1 MGPHPAVAATRV
13 AVRRALADLPAG
25 STVMV
30 GCSGGADSLALMAA
44 TVFEARANSWR
55 VIGVTVDHGLQEGSA
70 AHASHVVEQM
80 SELGAAETAS
90 ARVVVDAPGMG
101 PEAAARQ
108 ARYDVLNQM
117 VTHFEAD
124 VCLLGHTRDDQ
135 AETVLLGLT
144 RGSGT
149 RSMAGMRRTFDH
161 FRRPF
166 LDLTRAQTEAACEA
180 EEISWW
186 IDPHNLDP
194 GYTRVRVRDIVL
206 PMLERE
212 LGPGV
217 STSLA
222 RTADQARQDADFLDD
237 LAAQTLSE
245 IAAAGG
251 LPVSAL
257 SELASSIRTRVLRLA
272 AVDAGAIDAEL
283 FASHIAEADRLLT
296 DWRGQRGVDL
306 PGHLSVV
313 RDQGLLRFV
322 SKRNL

>member
-13 AVRRALADLPAG
+13 AVRRALVDLPTGA
-25 STVMV
+25 TVMV
-30 GCSGGADSLALMAA
+30 ACSGGADSLALVAA
-44 TVFEARANSWR
+44 TVFEAKARFWR
-55 VIGVTVDHGLQEGSA
+55 VVGVTVDHGLQDESEQQA
-70 AHASHVVEQM
+70 ARVVAQM
-80 SELGAAETAS
+80 SALGAAETAS

-117 VTHFEAD
+117 VAHFEAD
-124 VCLLGHTRDDQ
+124 ACLLGHTQDDQ

-144 RGSGT
+144 RGSGI
-149 RSMAGMRRTFDH
+149 RSMAGMRRSFDH

-166 LDLTRAQTEAACEA
+166 LDLTRAQTEAACQA
-180 EEISWW
+180 EDISWW
-186 IDPHNLDP
+186 TDPHNLDP
-194 GYTRVRVRDIVL
+194 AFTRVRVREIVL

-237 LAAQTLSE
+237 LAERALSG
-245 IAAAGG
+245 AADPTE
-251 LPVSAL
+251 LPVDMLAAL
-257 SELASSIRTRVLRLA
+257 APAIRTRALRLA
-272 AVDAGAIDAEL
+272 ALAAGAIDSEL
-283 FASHIAEADRLLT
+283 FVSHVSEVDRLLT

-306 PGHLSVV
+306 PGHLTVV

-322 SKRNL
+322 SKHNL